1 MKYALIGC
9 GRISPNHLGSAIDHK
24 LEIAAVCD
32 VKEDK
37 ACALLE
43 QYHLTDV
50 PIYTDY
56 KKMLDEQNPEL
67 VAVATES
74 GYHPQIAVDCI
85 HHGCNVIIE
94 KPLPCLWPMPAG

>member
-37 ACALLE
+37 ARALLE

-74 GYHPQIAVDCI
+74 EIGRAHV
-85 HHGCNVIIE
+85 
-94 KPLPCLWPMPAG
+94 